1 MCGIATI
8 SFGRRGRGRISY
20 PLVQAM
26 TKQLLI
32 ELQPRGL
39 DAAGIAVIN
48 DPECEQSVVFKK
60 PLRPSRL
67 TVRPRFQDALNLIGP
82 HTNFILLHARAATVG
97 NNTDSNYDN
106 HPIIAPPV
114 VGIHNGTL
122 LNHEDVFKKFRLHQE
137 GNVDSE
143 VIFRL
148 YGKLLEKGV
157 PPEKAMKAVASQL
170 EGAFTGA
177 AVDLRHPH
185 RMLMFKFQRPLHVLT
200 FKHYDMIIAL
210 SEVRHYDRAKAKVGI
225 KAMDHCTWLQ
235 DGAGFWLDVNEPG
248 HIVKNI
254 HRFRFPID
262 HNFAAGKRKYN
273 NYLNGQ
279 FGC

>member
-8 SFGRRGRGRISY
+8 SFGRRARGRISY
-20 PLVQAM
+20 PLVREM
-26 TKQLLI
+26 TKQLLV

-48 DPECEQSVVFKK
+48 DPEHEQSVVFKK

-67 TVRPRFQDALNLIGP
+67 TVRPRFQDALDLIGP
-82 HTNFILLHARAATVG
+82 QTNFVLLHARATTVG
-97 NNTDSNYDN
+97 NTDGNYDN

-122 LNHEDVFKKFRLHQE
+122 TNHDKLFKEFDLQRE
-137 GNVDSE
+137 GGVDSE

-148 YGKLLEKGV
+148 YGSLIEKGIE
-157 PPEKAMKAVASQL
+157 PEKAMKAVASQL

-200 FKHYDMIIAL
+200 FKHYDMVIAI

-225 KAMDHCTWLQ
+225 KASDKCQWLQ

-254 HRFRFPID
+254 HRFRFPIE
-262 HNFAAGKRKYN
+262 HNISSGRRQYST
-273 NYLNGQ
+273 YVSGLG
-279 FGC
+279 

>member
-8 SFGRRGRGRISY
+8 AFGRRARGRISY
-20 PLVQAM
+20 TLVREM

-48 DPECEQSVVFKK
+48 DPEHAQSVVFKK

-67 TVRPRFQDALNLIGP
+67 VVRQRFEDTLNLIGP
-82 HTNFILLHARAATVG
+82 QTNFILLHARSTTVG
-97 NNTDSNYDN
+97 STDDNYDN
-106 HPIIAPPV
+106 HPIIAPPI

-122 LNHEDVFKKFRLHQE
+122 RNHDAVFKKFKLPRE
-137 GNVDSE
+137 GGVDSE

-148 YGKLLEKGV
+148 YGSLIEKGV
-157 PPEKAMKAVASQL
+157 KPQKAMQAVASQL

-200 FKHYDMIIAL
+200 FKHHDMIIAI
-210 SEVRHYDRAKAKVGI
+210 SEVRHYDRAKAKLGI
-225 KAMDHCTWLQ
+225 KASDKCSWLQ

-248 HIVKNI
+248 HIVRNI

-262 HNFAAGKRKYN
+262 HNVEAGRKSYT
-273 NYLNGQ
+273 NYVSGVTV
-279 FGC
+279 

>member
-8 SFGRRGRGRISY
+8 SIGRRARGRISY
-20 PLVQAM
+20 PLVREM

-48 DPECEQSVVFKK
+48 DPEQEQSVVFKK

-67 TVRPRFQDALNLIGP
+67 TVRPRFQDALDLIGP
-82 HTNFILLHARAATVG
+82 QTNFIMLHARSTTVG
-97 NNTDSNYDN
+97 NTDENYDN

-122 LNHEDVFKKFRLHQE
+122 RNHEALFKNFDLERE
-137 GNVDSE
+137 GAVDSE

-148 YGKLLEKGV
+148 YGSLLEKGIQ
-157 PPEKAMKAVASQL
+157 PEKAMKAVALQL

-185 RMLMFKFQRPLHVLT
+185 RMLMFKFERPLHVLT
-200 FKHYDMIIAL
+200 FKHHDMIIAI
-210 SEVRHYDRAKAKVGI
+210 SEVRHYDRAKAKLGI
-225 KAMDHCTWLQ
+225 KASDRCSWLQ
-235 DGAGFWLDVNEPG
+235 DGAGFWIDVNEPG

-262 HNFAAGKRKYN
+262 HNVASGRRQYTNYVAGQM
-273 NYLNGQ
+273 G
-279 FGC
+279 

>member
-1 MCGIATI
+1 MA
-8 SFGRRGRGRISY
+8 R
-20 PLVQAM
+20 
-26 TKQLLI
+26 QLLI

-39 DAAGIAVIN
+39 DASGIAVIN
-48 DPECEQSVVFKK
+48 DPEHERSVIFKK

-67 TVRPRFQDALNLIGP
+67 IVRPRFQDALDLIGP
-82 HTNFILLHARAATVG
+82 QTNFILLHARASTVG
-97 NNTDSNYDN
+97 TTDQNFDN
-106 HPIIAPPV
+106 HPIITPPV

-122 LNHEDVFKKFRLHQE
+122 RNHDEVFKKFELARE
-137 GNVDSE
+137 GEVDSE

-148 YGKLLEKGV
+148 YGDLLERGIE
-157 PPEKAMKAVASQL
+157 PEEAMKAVAGQL

-200 FKHYDMIIAL
+200 FKHYDMVIAI

-225 KAMDHCTWLQ
+225 KAMDKCSWLQ

-254 HRFRFPID
+254 HRFKFPIG
-262 HNFAAGKRKYN
+262 HNVEAGRKHYTQ
-273 NYLNGQ
+273 YMSG
-279 FGC
+279 GYA

>member
-8 SFGRRGRGRISY
+8 AFGRRARGRISY
-20 PLVQAM
+20 TLVREM

-48 DPECEQSVVFKK
+48 DPEHAQSVVFKK

-67 TVRPRFQDALNLIGP
+67 VVRQRFEDTLNLIGP
-82 HTNFILLHARAATVG
+82 QTNFILLHARSTTVG
-97 NNTDSNYDN
+97 STDDNYDN
-106 HPIIAPPV
+106 HPIIAPPI

-122 LNHEDVFKKFRLHQE
+122 RNHDAIFKKFKLPRE
-137 GNVDSE
+137 GGVDSE

-148 YGKLLEKGV
+148 YGSLIEKGV
-157 PPEKAMKAVASQL
+157 KPQKAMQAVASQL

-200 FKHYDMIIAL
+200 FKHHDMIIAI
-210 SEVRHYDRAKAKVGI
+210 SEVRHYDRAKAKLGI
-225 KAMDHCTWLQ
+225 KASDKCSWLQ

-248 HIVKNI
+248 HIVRNI

-262 HNFAAGKRKYN
+262 HNVEAGRKSYT
-273 NYLNGQ
+273 NYVSGVTV
-279 FGC
+279 